1 MTLYIMHIS
10 FKQKKLIM
18 HINHRETQTTNYM
31 YISNH
36 QEHHTTNKLHAIL
49 LNPFSLTF
57 HVLNMT
63 FEVVHVI

>member
-1 MTLYIMHIS
+1 MHIS
-10 FKQKKLIM
+10 FKQKNLIM

-49 LNPFSLTF
+49 LNPFSRTF
-57 HVLNMT
+57 YVLNRT
-63 FEVVHVI
+63 FEVVHVT